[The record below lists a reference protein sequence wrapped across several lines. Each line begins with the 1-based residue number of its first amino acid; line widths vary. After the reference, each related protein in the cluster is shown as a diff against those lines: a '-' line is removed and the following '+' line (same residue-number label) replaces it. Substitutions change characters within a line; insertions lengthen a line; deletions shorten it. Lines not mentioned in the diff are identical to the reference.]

1 MSANHRPLKFT
12 LVVSQSNCTC
22 LAIADYVMS
31 EANIGDTANN
41 NVVAMT
47 GVAVVVVVVVAA
59 AVVLVVAA
67 VVVAWTA
74 LIPVRTRI
82 VQSVEQATAPL
93 DINDEY
99 DELGDEDD
107 SCCLS
112 NATMLMLPAS

>member
-1 MSANHRPLKFT
+1 
-12 LVVSQSNCTC
+12 
-22 LAIADYVMS
+22 MS

-47 GVAVVVVVVVAA
+47 GVAVVAS

-74 LIPVRTRI
+74 LIPIVRTRI

-93 DINDEY
+93 DISDEH

-112 NATMLMLPAS
+112 NATMLMPPAS